1 MSATGDA
8 IGTLMKTLLDSY
20 MATLTE
26 AEKQNISEAE
36 RLETFK
42 AMGHG
47 IAPYITAEVPPGVV
61 VPFAGSVAPANYLFC
76 NNASLL
82 RVGTYAGLFAAIGT
96 IWGSVDGDHFNV
108 PDFRGIALMGVGTS
122 SKLVDANGAAFAR
135 VLGTYQN
142 DKEQGL
148 RNYIVNEISEFNTYG
163 VSSAAGTGITNRF
176 GATGG
181 DADDVKLKTGP
192 PIADGANG
200 PPRIGTETN
209 PANAGVNFIIKY

>member
-20 MATLTE
+20 MATLTD

-42 AMGHG
+42 AMGNG

-108 PDFRGIALMGVGTS
+108 PDTEGIALMGAGSS

-142 DKEQGL
+142 DKMQGHEHTYSKFTGDPNVKRGPGAL
-148 RNYIVNEISEFNTYG
+148 NTGYTNNPTVAIV
-163 VSSAAGTGITNRF
+163 
-176 GATGG
+176 
-181 DADDVKLKTGP
+181 
-192 PIADGANG
+192 ADGSSG

-209 PANAGVNFIIKY
+209 PANLGINFIIKY

>member
-20 MATLTE
+20 MATLTD

-42 AMGHG
+42 AMGNG

-61 VPFAGSVAPANYLFC
+61 VQFAGSVAPAGYLFC

-82 RVGTYAGLFAAIGT
+82 RAGTYAGLFAAIGT
-96 IWGSVDGDHFNV
+96 IWGSVDGDHFNI
-108 PDFRGIALMGVGTS
+108 PDTKGIALMGAGSS

-142 DKEQGL
+142 DKMQGHWHKVEANGL
-148 RNYIVNEISEFNTYG
+148 LVHILLNGQSGSNRY
-163 VSSAAGTGITNRF
+163 APQGTGDTWRAKSIIT
-176 GATGG
+176 
-181 DADDVKLKTGP
+181 
-192 PIADGANG
+192 DGSNG
-200 PPRIGTETN
+200 TPRIGAETN
-209 PANAGVNFIIKY
+209 PANLGINFIIKY